1 MSVMAMPTFGAW
13 AVVFSAS
20 GSSWARGLSGP
31 ISMKGTVASCL
42 ILVGVVVGLP
52 AISKVKREVL
62 GLAILLLVWLL
73 VVVRSRRERASR
85 MNALAAKV
93 CWP

>member
-1 MSVMAMPTFGAW
+1 M
-13 AVVFSAS
+13 
-20 GSSWARGLSGP
+20 SGP

-73 VVVRSRRERASR
+73 AVVRSRRE
-85 MNALAAKV
+85 
-93 CWP
+93 